1 MNKIFN
7 KLINHFINPKQSIF
21 FDIRKIYDIYCFL
34 MITHYYKVYLPKTE
48 FLIKPDFIDLLNL
61 YKIILKRKP
70 KCVVEIGAGCSTWVI
85 LSALQKNY
93 LNYNTKQTFFSM
105 EQNQEY
111 LEKMKSFF
119 SDNDL
124 KVLQFIKTNLKIQI
138 INGEKVSICD
148 TLPKIKINFL
158 YEDRADHSETSIAAD
173 ALLIEEMMPDD
184 YFICVDGMKTTV
196 MFLKKNLKRKY
207 NISKGI
213 FSGTN
218 FEPKN

>member
-1 MNKIFN
+1 MNKIFK
-7 KLINHFINPKQSIF
+7 KLINHFLYPKQSIF
-21 FDIRKIYDIYCFL
+21 FDIRKIYDIYCYL
-34 MITHYYKVYLPKTE
+34 MITHYYKVHIPKTE

-70 KCVVEIGAGCSTWVI
+70 KCVLEIGAGCSTWVI
-85 LSALQKNY
+85 LSSLQKNY
-93 LNYNTKQTFFSM
+93 LNDNIKPTFFSM

-119 SDNDL
+119 SVNDF
-124 KVLQFIKTNLKIQI
+124 KILQFMKTDLKIQK

-148 TLPKIKINFL
+148 PLPKIKINFL
-158 YEDRADHSETSIAAD
+158 YEDREDHAETSIAAD
-173 ALLIEEMMPDD
+173 ALLIEHMMPDD

-196 MFLKKNLKRKY
+196 MFFKKNLKRNY
-207 NISKGI
+207 SISKGI